1 MLQQHYCPQIPIDF
15 FFKGNHLHPNYCPF
29 CKSNSTKF
37 WFLKEFKAKS
47 GHIPYEIYRCNSCLS
62 AYVYP
67 LPTKEFLNIFY
78 NELQPSWSIT
88 SSNTIE
94 DKIELIF
101 SSEKSYPNTTLD
113 AKRIIKKCKEYS
125 NGNRFLDVGS
135 GFGLFTREA
144 LKLGFDCTAIEASNI
159 NCDIFEAIN
168 GFKPKNQLFDFEFA
182 NSHQEKFDVVLLS
195 QVLEHI
201 PDPEKAVKLI
211 QKVLKKDGVCAIAVP
226 HFGSFV
232 SKFQGTKD
240 MFITPPEHLNFFSI
254 KGLNKLFIRNNFLA
268 ISTQTIS
275 RYDLN
280 KLTTSIKPKLIALC
294 AFKILLFF
302 FYISDFFNKGM
313 FINSFYKK
321 MS

>member
-1 MLQQHYCPQIPIDF
+1 
-15 FFKGNHLHPNYCPF
+15 LHPNYCPF
-29 CKSNSTKF
+29 CKDNSSKF
-37 WFLKEFKAKS
+37 WFLKKIKADS
-47 GHIPYEIYRCNSCLS
+47 GHTPYEIYRCKSCSS

-67 LPTKEFLNIFY
+67 LPTEEFLNIFY
-78 NELQPSWSIT
+78 NELQPLASIT
-88 SSNTIE
+88 PGNRIE
-94 DKIELIF
+94 DTIELIY

-113 AKRIIKKCKEYS
+113 ARRIIEKCKKYS
-125 NGNRFLDVGS
+125 SGSRFLDVGA

-144 LKLGFDCTAIEASNI
+144 IKLGFECTAIEASRN

-168 GFKPKNQLFDFEFA
+168 GFKPNNQLLDFEFA

-201 PDPEKAVKLI
+201 PEPEHAVKLI
-211 QKVLKKDGVCAIAVP
+211 QKILKKDGVCAVAVP

-254 KGLNKLFIRNNFLA
+254 QGLNKLFIRNNFTV

-280 KLTTSIKPKLIALC
+280 KLTTSIKSKLIALC
-294 AFKILLFF
+294 AFNTLLFF
-302 FYISDFFNKGM
+302 FFISDILNKGM
-313 FINSFYKK
+313 FINSFFRKK
-321 MS
+321 